1 MACEIAAGCHLKF
14 QIFETL
20 TFAIIIII
28 IIIILLFNGTQSTVK
43 IKASVN
49 YN

>member
-1 MACEIAAGCHLKF
+1 MACAIAAGCHLKF

-28 IIIILLFNGTQSTVK
+28 ILFNGTQITVK
-43 IKASVN
+43 IKAGVN